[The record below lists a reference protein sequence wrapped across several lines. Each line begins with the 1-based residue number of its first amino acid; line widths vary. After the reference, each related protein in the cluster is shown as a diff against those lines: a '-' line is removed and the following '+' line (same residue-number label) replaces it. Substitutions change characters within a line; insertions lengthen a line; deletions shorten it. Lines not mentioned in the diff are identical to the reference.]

1 MIVCGVCGLEFK
13 NEEDYEKHLFHYK
26 HYRWCGI
33 KVLRI
38 IEQNKELARDVHL
51 ERMGEEGGVKL

>member
-26 HYRWCGI
+26 LYRWCGV

-38 IEQNKELARDVHL
+38 IEQNE
-51 ERMGEEGGVKL
+51 ESFFGEGEAT